1 MTQPSLNRRLTT
13 IDSTFLYLEKA
24 EQPMHIGG
32 CMLYE
37 GRVSRAELAR
47 LLLDRLHRLPRY
59 RQKVVFPPFTLAHP
73 TWEDDPD
80 FDIAHHIDEV
90 TLPAPADDRT
100 MAEIGGHVYG
110 GMLDR
115 RHPLWKLILL
125 QGRADGHTAIVWKI
139 HHAMIDG
146 MSGVD
151 LTMVL
156 HDLTPDAEP
165 PTPPAAPWQPRPLPD
180 PITLLQDAVRDRL
193 TEAARSFTD
202 SAFGLLRPTEMSAR
216 ARQLTGAVST
226 ALPSLLKPAP
236 STPFNAPLSTERRF
250 AWHGLPFAD
259 IRAIRSA
266 LGGTVNDV
274 VLAIL
279 SGALGRYLRARGLP
293 TEGVELRAMCPVSM
307 RRPDER
313 GALGNLVSIM
323 IAPLYVGIADPIAR
337 LTAERQAMERLKSE
351 DQAGGLY
358 SLQQLM
364 NGVPAAWQALA
375 GAITIPQT
383 LFNTVSTNVP
393 GPQIPLYLGGRR
405 LLNWIPLGICS
416 TDVGLF
422 VAILTYDRRLTF
434 GLTFDPA
441 LIADGW
447 EIADHLRLAFAELRS
462 AAEAAQPAAFAG
474 VPAPAAAGL
483 ADAAAAA
490 R

>member
-32 CMLYE
+32 CMLHE
-37 GRVSRAELAR
+37 GRVSREELAR

-80 FDIAHHIDEV
+80 FDIDHHIDEV
-90 TLPAPADDRT
+90 MLPAPADDRT
-100 MAEIGGHVYG
+100 MAEVGGRVYG

-125 QGRADGHTAIVWKI
+125 QGRPDGHTAIVWKI

-165 PTPPAAPWQPRPLPD
+165 PTPPATPWQPRPLPD
-180 PITLLQDAVRDRL
+180 PITLLHDRAALCRHRRSRRAPHGRAPGHGAAQERGSGGRTLLAAAAHERRPRRVAGARGRDHHPPDPVQYGL
-193 TEAARSFTD
+193 HECAGTADPALSGWAPPAELD
-202 SAFGLLRPTEMSAR
+202 SARDL
-216 ARQLTGAVST
+216 
-226 ALPSLLKPAP
+226 
-236 STPFNAPLSTERRF
+236 
-250 AWHGLPFAD
+250 
-259 IRAIRSA
+259 
-266 LGGTVNDV
+266 
-274 VLAIL
+274 
-279 SGALGRYLRARGLP
+279 
-293 TEGVELRAMCPVSM
+293 
-307 RRPDER
+307 
-313 GALGNLVSIM
+313 
-323 IAPLYVGIADPIAR
+323 
-337 LTAERQAMERLKSE
+337 
-351 DQAGGLY
+351 
-358 SLQQLM
+358 
-364 NGVPAAWQALA
+364 
-375 GAITIPQT
+375 
-383 LFNTVSTNVP
+383 
-393 GPQIPLYLGGRR
+393 
-405 LLNWIPLGICS
+405 CS
-416 TDVGLF
+416 TGVGLF

-474 VPAPAAAGL
+474 VAAPAAAVL
-483 ADAAAAA
+483 ADAATAA